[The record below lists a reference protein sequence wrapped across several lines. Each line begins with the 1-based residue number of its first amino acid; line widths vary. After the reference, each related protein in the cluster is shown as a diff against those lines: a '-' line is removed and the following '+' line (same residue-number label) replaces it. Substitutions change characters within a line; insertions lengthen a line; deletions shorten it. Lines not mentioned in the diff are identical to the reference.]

1 MGVSTGTTTHTI
13 TIRQHM
19 GVSTG
24 TTTHIIT
31 KVYTWACLPE
41 QLLTLL
47 QKATHGRVYRNYNIH
62 DYNEAIPTISYE
74 TVENNVVCTR
84 K

>member
-1 MGVSTGTTTHTI
+1 
-13 TIRQHM
+13 M

-31 KVYTWACLPE
+31 KGNTWACLQE
-41 QLLTLL
+41 LQHTLL

-62 DYNEAIPTISYE
+62 HYNEAIPTISYE
-74 TVENNVVCTR
+74 MVENNVVCTR